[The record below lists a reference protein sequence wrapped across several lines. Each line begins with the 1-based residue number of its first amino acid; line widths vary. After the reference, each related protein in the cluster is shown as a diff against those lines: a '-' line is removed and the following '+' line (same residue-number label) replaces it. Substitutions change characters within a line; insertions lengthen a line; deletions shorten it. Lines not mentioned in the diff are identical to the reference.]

1 MSVKEPT
8 IEKEDNIVKEV
19 TNSKNNSSLD
29 EKINIKKK
37 YNEVEQTLAKENTS
51 NNSTFRPSKVRNS
64 SYSVGELFGLFIIIF
79 FILVLLIFIIFTI
92 YNMNNQNIV
101 KGVSILGIDISGL
114 SKEDATEKINN
125 TILENIPSEIK
136 LKHNDYETSIDTNS
150 LEISIDVPSAV
161 NSAYNIGRSGN
172 ILQDDWTILTTMFSN
187 VNIEPVFNIN
197 EEQLKTALNDIST
210 KLPDAVI
217 QSSYYIEDSN
227 LILTK
232 GKKGN
237 VVNVEEM
244 SNYIINEIK
253 SLSLKDKTLEIITQ
267 EENPSELDIDA
278 IHSEIYK
285 EASNAYYTQN
295 PYAVYPSENGLDFAI
310 SVDEAKA
317 LLQTEQEE
325 YTIPLKTLYPEV
337 TTNMIGTEAF
347 PDLLSTFKTTYS
359 TRDRDRTTNLT
370 LAANKI
376 NGTVVMPG
384 ETFSYNT
391 VVGERT
397 IAAGYKEAPIY
408 VNGEV
413 VDGLGGGICQ
423 ITSTLYNAVV
433 YANLEIVE
441 RSNHQFVPSYV
452 SASRDATVVY
462 GSIDFKFKNNR
473 DYPIKLVCSVSNGVA
488 KFDIYGLKTAD
499 DYDVEISSRITS
511 QTSTSTNSEAYKI
524 LKKNGQIVSRTLL
537 SRDTYKRH

>member
-8 IEKEDNIVKEV
+8 IEKENTVIKEV
-19 TNSKNNSSLD
+19 TD
-29 EKINIKKK
+29 D
-37 YNEVEQTLAKENTS
+37 
-51 NNSTFRPSKVRNS
+51 STFKPSKARNS
-64 SYSVGELFGLFIIIF
+64 NYSVGELFGLFIMIF

-92 YNMNNQNIV
+92 YNMNNQNII
-101 KGVSILGIDISGL
+101 KGVGILGIDISGL
-114 SKEDATEKINN
+114 SKEEATEKINN

-161 NSAYNIGRSGN
+161 NSAYNVGRSGN

-232 GKKGN
+232 GKTGN

-317 LLQTEQEE
+317 LLQAEQEE

-408 VNGEV
+408 VSGEV